1 MSNKLKKI
9 GIKNLTYYFF
19 DSMINIKKY
28 QDRWKVIQKY
38 SYLINWLCGG
48 QRL

>member
-19 DSMINIKKY
+19 DSMININLDSKISRQMKSHTE
-28 QDRWKVIQKY
+28 IF
-38 SYLINWLCGG
+38 LFN
-48 QRL
+48 